1 MQRYML
7 LSILM
12 IVFLSAAAP
21 AAQTPGSPCSQAYGG
36 NPPNPLPG
44 WLQMN
49 VPLESLSTSNSY
61 ELLAG
66 QLLKTGIVDG
76 AICPSSGLNLDSS
89 PDGCGLQLTKAA
101 VNDWQNRYNV
111 AILNAS
117 GQYSVP
123 PKVLKALI
131 AVESQFWPGANW
143 EKGEIGLGQM
153 TTLGADMLLT
163 WRPGIYQS
171 ICQQGLGDEACAKG
185 YQVLETTDQ
194 RLLRGLVLKQLDA
207 TCPSCSGGIDP
218 SKGDLAVSMLA
229 ESMDASCQQTARTF
243 RMAQGKTPAAA
254 MPYEDFWR
262 MALANYHVGTGCI
275 YQALRITGNPNSW
288 SAIALNLP
296 AGCRSGGVYI
306 HRVEE
311 QLIP

>member
-1 MQRYML
+1 
-7 LSILM
+7 
-12 IVFLSAAAP
+12 
-21 AAQTPGSPCSQAYGG
+21 
-36 NPPNPLPG
+36 
-44 WLQMN
+44 MN
-49 VPLESLSTSNSY
+49 VPLEGLSTSNSY

-76 AICPSSGLNLDSS
+76 ASCPSGGLNANGA
-89 PDGCGLQLTKAA
+89 PNGCGLQVTKSA
-101 VNDWQNRYNV
+101 VNDWQNRYNA
-111 AILNAS
+111 AILSAS
-117 GQYSVP
+117 GQQGVP

-153 TTLGADMLLT
+153 TTFGADLLLT
-163 WRPGIYQS
+163 WRPGMYQS
-171 ICQQGLGDEACAKG
+171 ICQQGLGDETCAKG
-185 YQVLETTDQ
+185 YQAIETSDQ

-218 SKGDLAVSMLA
+218 TKGDVAVTMLA
-229 ESMDASCQQTARTF
+229 ETLNASCQQTARTF

-254 MPYEDFWR
+254 MPYEHFWR
-262 MALANYHVGTGCI
+262 MALANYHLGSGCL
-275 YQALRITGNPNSW
+275 YQALRITGNPSSW

-296 AGCRSGGVYI
+296 TGCRSGGIYI
-306 HRVEE
+306 HRIEE